1 MPAPDAHVEDLLE
14 TANAS
19 SGIARTAWITFL
31 GFAAYFLVIIG
42 ATTHRQLL
50 LGSPVELPILGV
62 DLPLFDFYRY
72 APALFL
78 LLHLNLLLQL
88 DGLAAKLFRFDSAL
102 KRSSMQMADKEKVR
116 ARLHPFLFTRMLVG
130 APMGSVQRALIGL
143 SVWSTVVIGPVI
155 LLLACQIRFLPYHA
169 VDMTWWHRIVILLD
183 LAMLWL
189 LWPAILHPSNTAA
202 GAWRAAAGQSCGP
215 LALRPSDRAA
225 AARRPQ
231 AGHPA
236 RSDHSK
242 ARPRGLWPVPA
253 AHERAFSRPMR
264 LFCCSPA
271 RCCRCSSAWSSR
283 RSRTRASNAG
293 SSTGLGRAGSLAIPL
308 ISRPARDLLA

>member
-102 KRSSMQMADKEKVR
+102 KRSSMQMAD
-116 ARLHPFLFTRMLVG
+116 
-130 APMGSVQRALIGL
+130 
-143 SVWSTVVIGPVI
+143 
-155 LLLACQIRFLPYHA
+155 
-169 VDMTWWHRIVILLD
+169 
-183 LAMLWL
+183 
-189 LWPAILHPSNTAA
+189 
-202 GAWRAAAGQSCGP
+202 
-215 LALRPSDRAA
+215 
-225 AARRPQ
+225 
-231 AGHPA
+231 
-236 RSDHSK
+236 
-242 ARPRGLWPVPA
+242 
-253 AHERAFSRPMR
+253 
-264 LFCCSPA
+264 
-271 RCCRCSSAWSSR
+271 
-283 RSRTRASNAG
+283 
-293 SSTGLGRAGSLAIPL
+293 
-308 ISRPARDLLA
+308 